1 MDFWFA
7 CGPAVDARSFAPVA
21 LKGGLVSL
29 FNLALAE
36 GIDQGFRSEYRLR
49 KTDEFSSVFAFR
61 RSLRSV
67 YFELLH
73 RPNAGPGARLG
84 TVVAKKL
91 VRFSVHRNL
100 VKRIVRESF
109 RRCRNTLPAKDLVV
123 RVRVKI
129 ERPDRLALRI
139 DIEQLFQR
147 LAA

>member
-1 MDFWFA
+1 
-7 CGPAVDARSFAPVA
+7 V
-21 LKGGLVSL
+21 
-29 FNLALAE
+29 AE
-36 GIDQGFRSEYRLR
+36 GVDQGFRSDYRLR

-61 RSLRSV
+61 RSLRSA

-109 RRCRNTLPAKDLVV
+109 RNLRTSLPAKDLVV
-123 RVRVKI
+123 RIRVKI
-129 ERPDRLALRI
+129 DRPDRTALRADI
-139 DIEQLFQR
+139 DTLFQR
-147 LAA
+147 LMA

>member
-1 MDFWFA
+1 MTER
-7 CGPAVDARSFAPVA
+7 V
-21 LKGGLVSL
+21 
-29 FNLALAE
+29 
-36 GIDQGFRSEYRLR
+36 DQGFRSEYRLR

-73 RPNAGPGARLG
+73 RPNSGLSARLG

-91 VRFSVHRNL
+91 IRFSVHRNL

-109 RRCRNTLPAKDLVV
+109 RSRRVSLPAKDLVV
-123 RVRVKI
+123 RIRVKI
-129 ERPDRLALRI
+129 DRPDRGALRADI
-139 DIEQLFQR
+139 DSLFQR

>member
-1 MDFWFA
+1 MTV
-7 CGPAVDARSFAPVA
+7 GV
-21 LKGGLVSL
+21 GL
-29 FNLALAE
+29 
-36 GIDQGFRSEYRLR
+36 GFRGEYRLR

-109 RRCRNTLPAKDLVV
+109 RSRRASLPNKDLVV
-123 RVRVKI
+123 RFRVKMH
-129 ERPDRLALRI
+129 RPDRLALRADI
-139 DIEQLFQR
+139 DTLFQR
-147 LAA
+147 LTA